1 MMKNSYLSTC
11 IKTQNA
17 VSCDTMYGYIF
28 TISHSLQKIIYVHMC
43 NQVHSKRT
51 LSSLQGLFT
60 KPSYVMQLQKLR
72 PDVNIECIIFLL
84 KDEIN
89 VVSSNIFRIQLDV
102 DCSKKF

>member
-1 MMKNSYLSTC
+1 MQFHVILYYISQWIKNFMRVAA
-11 IKTQNA
+11 IHNFTQ
-17 VSCDTMYGYIF
+17 F
-28 TISHSLQKIIYVHMC
+28 TKNNICAHM
-43 NQVHSKRT
+43 QPGAQQRR

-72 PDVNIECIIFLL
+72 PDANIECIIFLL

-89 VVSSNIFRIQLDV
+89 VVSSNVFRTQLDV